1 MDYIGEHRLPGQA
14 GHFFIVL
21 SLVASL
27 VATFAYFKSTITD
40 DNISSPNKNK
50 IRLRSWQGLLF
61 TILYGL
67 MVYFLKDRIRI
78 NLFNTPWIDTIIRT
92 LLIAIIPLLI
102 LWVGNYLY
110 HTPSGKIEKENWKKL
125 ARYAFITE
133 AISVF
138 AIIGLLIY
146 ILSNHLFEYKYAWQH
161 SSRSLEFKYLLAGL
175 WEGQEGSFL
184 LWSVWHCVLGLIL
197 IKTSK
202 KWEASVMTVISF
214 AQFCLATMIAGI
226 YIFGWKMGSNPFI
239 LLRDSGVLDNAPAL
253 HLNFD
258 TAQAFKPDYL
268 SFIKDGN
275 DLNPLLQN
283 YWMVIHPPVLFLGF
297 ASTVVPFAFAIA
309 GLWTKQFGDWTKPA
323 LPWSLFSA
331 AALGV
336 GIMMGAKWAYES
348 LTFGGYWAWDPVE
361 NASLVPWM
369 VLVAGIHTTLIYKH
383 SGHSLRVTHLFFI
396 LTFGLILYS
405 TFLTRSGVLG
415 DSSVHA
421 FTDLGMNWQLLAFLV
436 VFVIPSLVF
445 YLLRYKEIPN
455 IKKEESGSSREFWM
469 FIGSLVF
476 FLSAILIIG
485 KTSLPVFNK
494 LFNIKKAPPE
504 DPEFAY
510 NSIQVY
516 VAVIIGLLTAVSQF
530 LKYKK
535 TESKFFWKKILV
547 PTIISIIGASLML
560 AFGSINYVKKG
571 PGFQAAI
578 WMAAACSLYAII
590 ANASYIW
597 IGLKGKLK
605 LSGGSI
611 SHAGFGMVLLG
622 ILLSSSKKE
631 VLSNSS
637 NGLIAPVTG
646 MDDPRENLTLIKGV
660 PADMGK
666 YTLTYESDSAHPK
679 KQLWFYS
686 VRFKSKDGK
695 EEFVLKPNAFVN
707 YKGNEGLM
715 ANPAAKH
722 YWDHDVFTYITSLPN
737 PDKQGDTSSFK
748 PNKLK
753 AGDSLFYS
761 SGYLVLQNVKQRDSL
776 PDEIFG
782 KDGKLYEAPI
792 RIFSKT
798 GSVYSVTSRLAFLK
812 DGMLALPDTIT
823 AEGLILQFQK
833 INADSSIELGVKE
846 SNSVT
851 KFVTLKAYKFPF
863 INLLWIGVIITAIG
877 ITISMFRR
885 IQLNRTTNSLS

>member
-14 GHFFIVL
+14 GQFFIVL

-27 VATFAYFKSTITD
+27 IATFSYFKSAQSKNETD
-40 DNISSPNKNK
+40 A
-50 IRLRSWQGLLF
+50 G
-61 TILYGL
+61 Y
-67 MVYFLKDRIRI
+67 
-78 NLFNTPWIDTIIRT
+78 
-92 LLIAIIPLLI
+92 
-102 LWVGNYLY
+102 
-110 HTPSGKIEKENWKKL
+110 WKKL
-125 ARYAFITE
+125 ARFSFITE
-133 AISVF
+133 SVSVF

-202 KWEASVMTVISF
+202 KWEAPVMTVVSF
-214 AQFCLATMIAGI
+214 AQVCLATMIAGI
-226 YIFGWKMGSNPFI
+226 YIFGWRMGSNPFI

-258 TAQAFKPDYL
+258 ITQSFNPDYL

-309 GLWTKQFGDWTKPA
+309 GLWKKQFGEWTKPA
-323 LPWSLFSA
+323 LPWALFSA
-331 AALGV
+331 VALGV

-369 VLVAGIHTTLIYKH
+369 VLVAGIHTLLIYRH
-383 SGHSLRVTHLFFI
+383 SGHSLRATHLFFI
-396 LTFGLILYS
+396 LCFGLILYS

-421 FTDLGMNWQLLAFLV
+421 FTDLGMNWQLLAFLF
-436 VFVIPSLVF
+436 VFVIPSIVF
-445 YLLRYKEIPN
+445 FLLRYKEIPTV
-455 IKKEESGSSREFWM
+455 KKEESGSSREFWM
-469 FIGSLVF
+469 FIGSLVI
-476 FLSAILIIG
+476 FLSAVLIIG

-494 LFNIKKAPPE
+494 LFDIKKAPPE

-516 VAVIIGLLTAVSQF
+516 VAVIIGLLTAVTQY

-535 TESKFFWKKILV
+535 TESKFFWKKLLI
-547 PTIISIIGASLML
+547 PTVIAAAGATLML
-560 AFGSINYVKKG
+560 AFGNINYVKKG

-578 WMAAACSLYAII
+578 WLAATACLYAIV
-590 ANASYIW
+590 ANAAYIW
-597 IGLKGKLK
+597 IGIKGKLK

-611 SHAGFGMVLLG
+611 AHAGFGMVLLG
-622 ILLSSSKKE
+622 ILISSSKKE
-631 VLSNSS
+631 VLSSNS

-666 YTLTYESDSAHPK
+666 YTLTYERDSAHPK
-679 KQLWFYS
+679 KELWFYS
-686 VRFKSKDGK
+686 VRFKSKNDK

-737 PDKQGDTSSFK
+737 PDKQEDTAVFKGNTLRTGDTV
-748 PNKLK
+748 
-753 AGDSLFYS
+753 FYS
-761 SGYLVLQNVKQRDSL
+761 NGFMVLQDVKQRDSL
-776 PDEIFG
+776 PEEIFG
-782 KDGKLYEAPI
+782 KTGKLYEAPI
-792 RIFSKT
+792 KIFSKT

-812 DGMLALPDTIT
+812 EGLLALPDTIPS
-823 AEGLILQFQK
+823 ENIILQVQK
-833 INADSSIELGVKE
+833 VNDDKSIDLGVKE
-846 SNSVT
+846 SNSFT

-863 INLLWIGVIITAIG
+863 INLLWIGIIVTATG
-877 ITISMFRR
+877 ILISMIRR
-885 IQLNRTTNSLS
+885 IQLNRINSSGSQL